1 MAIKETASVDSA
13 TQKCVVTLRG
23 HYLHYFPP
31 GNLDVI
37 KNASV

>member
-1 MAIKETASVDSA
+1 MAIKETASIDSA
-13 TQKCVVTLRG
+13 TQKRVVTLRG